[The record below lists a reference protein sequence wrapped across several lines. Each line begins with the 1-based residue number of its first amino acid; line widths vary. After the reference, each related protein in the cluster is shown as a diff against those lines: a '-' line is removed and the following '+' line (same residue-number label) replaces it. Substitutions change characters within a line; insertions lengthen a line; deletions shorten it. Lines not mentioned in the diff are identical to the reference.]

1 MINANAFQ
9 GSLRNAVLVPLLG
22 LFLLVAI
29 LFFQVSNLMEAARW
43 TDHTYQVILEARS
56 LRLAIQRM
64 QNAEQ
69 DYLLAHEKTY
79 QDQYTQAKTDAKLD
93 IEHLLGLVVD
103 NPPQVARMQTINSG
117 FDRWQADAQ
126 AQKVYE
132 PNHDYRAM
140 LAQRQSAVN
149 SLDAQLNEFRGV
161 EEKLLVERTG
171 ATRNAAHTTRAVV
184 AALALLLG
192 VVMAIFIRR
201 QLVMLAGSYQGALSS
216 VQEQADALRRSSEE
230 IHRNSEEIKAL
241 NATLEQRV
249 LERTAQLEASNK
261 ELEAFSYSVSH
272 DLRAPLRS
280 IDGFSQAL
288 MEDYG
293 DVIDADGKKYLD
305 RLRNNSRQMAGL
317 IDDLLALSRLT
328 RAEMKRVPVDVSALA
343 RSVAEELR
351 QRDPERQ
358 ITITVADNLNAEGDE
373 RLLHVALEN
382 LLGNAWKFT
391 SKTPDAVIEVGQE
404 SQDGQTAFFIR
415 DNGAGFD
422 MAYADKLF
430 GAFQRLHGVSE
441 FEGTG
446 IGLATV
452 QRVIRR
458 HGGRIWAKGEVG
470 KGATFYFTLSV

>member
-79 QDQYTQAKTDAKLD
+79 QDRYAQAKTDAEGN
-93 IEHLLGLVVD
+93 IRHLSELVVD
-103 NPPQVARMQTINSG
+103 NPPQVARIQAISSG
-117 FDRWQADAQ
+117 FDHWQADAQ
-126 AQKVYE
+126 AEKVYE

-161 EEKLLVERTG
+161 EEKLLVERTE
-171 ATRNAAHTTRAVV
+171 AARNAAHTTRTVV

-201 QLVMLAGSYQGALSS
+201 QLVTLAGSYQGALSS
-216 VQEQADALRRSSEE
+216 VQEQADALRRNSEE

-261 ELEAFSYSVSH
+261 ELKPSATPFRTTCARPCAALTASV
-272 DLRAPLRS
+272 
-280 IDGFSQAL
+280 
-288 MEDYG
+288 
-293 DVIDADGKKYLD
+293 
-305 RLRNNSRQMAGL
+305 
-317 IDDLLALSRLT
+317 
-328 RAEMKRVPVDVSALA
+328 
-343 RSVAEELR
+343 
-351 QRDPERQ
+351 
-358 ITITVADNLNAEGDE
+358 
-373 RLLHVALEN
+373 
-382 LLGNAWKFT
+382 
-391 SKTPDAVIEVGQE
+391 
-404 SQDGQTAFFIR
+404 
-415 DNGAGFD
+415 
-422 MAYADKLF
+422 
-430 GAFQRLHGVSE
+430 
-441 FEGTG
+441 
-446 IGLATV
+446 
-452 QRVIRR
+452 RR
-458 HGGRIWAKGEVG
+458 
-470 KGATFYFTLSV
+470 